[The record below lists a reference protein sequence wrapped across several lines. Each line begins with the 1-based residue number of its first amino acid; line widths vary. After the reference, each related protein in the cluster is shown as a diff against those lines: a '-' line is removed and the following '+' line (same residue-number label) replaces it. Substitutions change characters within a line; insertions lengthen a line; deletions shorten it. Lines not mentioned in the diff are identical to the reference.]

1 MAEGQ
6 NVHLIHHTKLLIHVC
21 ALELL
26 HLSRLIKYAFI
37 ELCGK
42 LVDGIIAYRQF

>member
-6 NVHLIHHTKLLIHVC
+6 NVRLLHHTKVLIHVC

-26 HLSRLIKYAFI
+26 HLSSVIKCAFV
-37 ELCGK
+37 ELCGE
-42 LVDGIIAYRQF
+42 LVYGIIAYR